1 MRMET
6 EPVPRL
12 LCYPY
17 AGGGAGIYRGWD
29 ALATGRVAVVA
40 AQLPGRER
48 RYREPPHRR
57 LEPLAERLVDE
68 MVADRNGA
76 VFDRPYAVFGHSMG
90 GLVAFEVARA
100 ARRRGLP
107 GPALVAASGVEAP
120 DYPPSE
126 PPLHL
131 LDDEEFAT
139 KIEEMGGTP
148 REVLDN
154 PELMRVVLPILR
166 ADCEACETYEPAGEP
181 PLDCPIVAF
190 RGEQDTLTHADGV
203 EQWANHTTGRFRCVA
218 YEGDH
223 FFFRDRREDILA
235 EIVSDLSEITSM
247 RAVASANR

>member
-1 MRMET
+1 MGIITRRGTARYRRARARLHLSGAPAEPGIGEAGESMRMET

-29 ALATGRVAVVA
+29 ALVAGRVAVVA

-57 LEPLAERLVDE
+57 LEPLAESLVDE
-68 MVADRNGA
+68 MVADRDGA

-100 ARRRGLP
+100 VRRRRLP

-131 LDDEEFAT
+131 LDDEEFT
-139 KIEEMGGTP
+139 ERIRDMGGTP
-148 REVLDN
+148 QEVLDN
-154 PELMRVVLPILR
+154 PELWRVVLP
-166 ADCEACETYEPAGEP
+166 
-181 PLDCPIVAF
+181 
-190 RGEQDTLTHADGV
+190 
-203 EQWANHTTGRFRCVA
+203 
-218 YEGDH
+218 
-223 FFFRDRREDILA
+223 
-235 EIVSDLSEITSM
+235 
-247 RAVASANR
+247 